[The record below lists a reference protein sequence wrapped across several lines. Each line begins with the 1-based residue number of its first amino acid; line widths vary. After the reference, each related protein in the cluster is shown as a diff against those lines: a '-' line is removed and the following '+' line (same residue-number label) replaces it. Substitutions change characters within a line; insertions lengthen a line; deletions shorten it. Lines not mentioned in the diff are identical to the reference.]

1 MSQTPT
7 ALAIVPEQID
17 VLRQALADAV
27 SYRDPPVQCPA
38 CPAPDELCDQCTAGL
53 TRARAYLALSR
64 ALGLVD
70 SWLKGKH
77 GLRCRV

>member
-7 ALAIVPEQID
+7 VLAIAPEQID
-17 VLRQALADAV
+17 VLRQALADAM

-38 CPAPDELCDQCTAGL
+38 CPAPDNLCDQCNDGL

-64 ALGLVD
+64 TLGLAPPE
-70 SWLKGKH
+70 
-77 GLRCRV
+77 